1 MSASA
6 KDAGRKPLIDFTAH
20 ATQ

>member
-1 MSASA
+1 MHSFRSS
-6 KDAGRKPLIDFTAH
+6 GRKPLIDFTAH